1 MGYKLLTF
9 QSIQAYSTVSDRK
22 LGNLLHFDPLIV
34 SEGRGGEGTRLR
46 QVLYAQMFPWF
57 VPSKAMLKLL
67 LERHYCWKSLINL
80 SIYTSLLSL
89 ELNYGESAM
98 WSIFYESFFVVNSEG
113 EQHKL

>member
-1 MGYKLLTF
+1 
-9 QSIQAYSTVSDRK
+9 
-22 LGNLLHFDPLIV
+22 
-34 SEGRGGEGTRLR
+34 
-46 QVLYAQMFPWF
+46 
-57 VPSKAMLKLL
+57 MLKLL

-89 ELNYGESAM
+89 KLNYAESAM